1 MKEASDARIKELLQ
15 QALPPAN
22 AQPRRDLWPEM
33 LRRLDQR
40 APAGAVPWFDWAL
53 LALVAISVLAFPH
66 SITVLLY
73 YL

>member
-1 MKEASDARIKELLQ
+1 MKEANEERIKELLQ
-15 QALPPAN
+15 QALRPAS
-22 AQPRRDLWPEM
+22 APLPRDLWPQM

-40 APAGAVPWFDWAL
+40 TPASAVPWFDWAL
-53 LALVAISVLAFPH
+53 LAVLAVCVLAFPH

>member
-1 MKEASDARIKELLQ
+1 MKEANEARIKELLQ
-15 QALPPAN
+15 QALRPAS
-22 AQPRRDLWPEM
+22 AQLRRDLWPPM

-40 APAGAVPWFDWAL
+40 TLASPVPWFDCAL
-53 LALVAISVLAFPH
+53 LAVVAICVLAFPH

>member
-1 MKEASDARIKELLQ
+1 MKEANEARIKELLQ
-15 QALPPAN
+15 QALRPAST
-22 AQPRRDLWPEM
+22 QLPRDLWPQM

-40 APAGAVPWFDWAL
+40 MLASAVPWFDWAL
-53 LALVAISVLAFPH
+53 LAAVASCVLAFPQ

>member
-15 QALPPAN
+15 QALRPAN
-22 AQPRRDLWPEM
+22 AQPLRDLWPEM

-40 APAGAVPWFDWAL
+40 VPASTVPWFDWAL
-53 LALVAISVLAFPH
+53 LALVAICVLAFPH